1 MHDRNAEQFEVAE
14 APGADPVVGA
24 YKRHIDRTLL
34 RQNLPA
40 NRDGMDR
47 ESHHPAATGS
57 ASSTSGTVSTGRLLT
72 DFEAAMRTF
81 TDAGVGFVNLG
92 CWPMVG
98 PSRERLAQRLRR
110 TGSWPIHPWLSG
122 CG

>member
-34 RQNLPA
+34 RQNLRRTVTEWIE
-40 NRDGMDR
+40 NLITLR
-47 ESHHPAATGS
+47 ATGS